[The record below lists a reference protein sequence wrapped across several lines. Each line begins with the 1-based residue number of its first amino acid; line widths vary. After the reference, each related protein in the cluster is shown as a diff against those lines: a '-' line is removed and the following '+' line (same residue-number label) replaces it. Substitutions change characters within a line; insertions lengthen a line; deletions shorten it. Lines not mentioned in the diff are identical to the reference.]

1 MALIFLSR
9 LKRWENDLEPDLL
22 FVCVCSVLPDGT
34 VIGIQFD
41 SRSKLLNL
49 LYLDE
54 EHICQENT
62 KQCSIW
68 ICDDFIFFV
77 YQNLLLIL
85 KHIWILW
92 TQLKI
97 FRIKDL
103 VELACLH
110 YGQRCHAHW
119 KWWGTWFLSLVNF
132 ECSFQKTKNSRIT
145 CSIFDTIKPV
155 WLNCSAI
162 HIISC

>member
-1 MALIFLSR
+1 MREWPWAWPSIC
-9 LKRWENDLEPDLL
+9 
-22 FVCVCSVLPDGT
+22 VCVCSVLPDGT

-77 YQNLLLIL
+77 YQ
-85 KHIWILW
+85 
-92 TQLKI
+92 KI
-97 FRIKDL
+97 VVDFKTYLD
-103 VELACLH
+103 
-110 YGQRCHAHW
+110 
-119 KWWGTWFLSLVNF
+119 SLDPIEDIQN
-132 ECSFQKTKNSRIT
+132 
-145 CSIFDTIKPV
+145 
-155 WLNCSAI
+155 
-162 HIISC
+162 

>member
-77 YQNLLLIL
+77 YQ
-85 KHIWILW
+85 
-92 TQLKI
+92 KI
-97 FRIKDL
+97 VVDFKTYLD
-103 VELACLH
+103 
-110 YGQRCHAHW
+110 
-119 KWWGTWFLSLVNF
+119 SLDPIEDVQN
-132 ECSFQKTKNSRIT
+132 
-145 CSIFDTIKPV
+145 
-155 WLNCSAI
+155 
-162 HIISC
+162 